1 MGTSTLATAFT
12 RFSGLFLW
20 ALFIAIFALWVPDT
34 FLTKGTAQSIA
45 ATQAVTGLAAMGIV
59 CTMAAGAFDLSF
71 AGVVGLCSTVGA
83 SLMARSDVAPAL
95 AVVVCLALG
104 LGVGLV
110 NGLLVTK
117 LNIPSVVATLGMSSL
132 LLAADNKITNGE
144 YIDGVPASFADL
156 AAHRPL
162 GVPIAAIFLLVAAVA
177 VWALLEHSRPGRR
190 LYATGMNP
198 DAARLTGVRT
208 GRFTILSLVLSGGF
222 AAVAGLVLL
231 AQVGS
236 GTPNVGQGYLLPVFA
251 AVFLGATQVRPG
263 RFNVWGTILAIYL
276 LATGVQGLQLA
287 GGQYWVNDAFNGAA
301 LLIAVAFAELA
312 ARRRGGGFLRRR
324 RPPREASPG
333 GVVAAAGEATA
344 GPAAQRTLG

>member
-1 MGTSTLATAFT
+1 MGKTLGTSFT
-12 RFSGLFLW
+12 RFSGLYLW
-20 ALFIAIFALWVPDT
+20 ALFIVIFALWVPDT

-45 ATQAVTGLAAMGIV
+45 STQAVTGLAAMGLV
-59 CTMAAGAFDLSF
+59 CAMAAGAFDLSF
-71 AGVVGLCSTVGA
+71 AGVLGLSSTVGA
-83 SLMARSDVAPAL
+83 SLMARSGVAPAL
-95 AVVVCLALG
+95 AIVVCLALG
-104 LGVGLV
+104 LGVGLL
-110 NGLLVTK
+110 NGLLVTR
-117 LNIPSVVATLGMSSL
+117 LRIPSVVATLGMSSL

-144 YIDGVPASFADL
+144 YIDGVPASYADL
-156 AAHRPL
+156 AQHRPI
-162 GVPIAAIFLLVAAVA
+162 GIPITAIFLFVAAVA

-198 DAARLTGVRT
+198 EAARLGGVNTSRMT
-208 GRFTILSLVLSGGF
+208 VLALTISGGF
-222 AAVAGLVLL
+222 ASVAGLVLL

-312 ARRRGGGFLRRR
+312 ARRRGGGFLGRR
-324 RPPREASPG
+324 RPPQEPTRDE
-333 GVVAAAGEATA
+333 VAAPAGEPTA
-344 GPAAQRTLG
+344 V

>member
-1 MGTSTLATAFT
+1 MGKTLSTSFT
-12 RFSGLFLW
+12 RFSGLYLW
-20 ALFIAIFALWVPDT
+20 ALFIVIFALWVPDT

-45 ATQAVTGLAAMGIV
+45 ATQAVTGLAAMGVV
-59 CTMAAGAFDLSF
+59 CAMAAGAFDLSF
-71 AGVVGLCSTVGA
+71 AGVLGLSSTVGA
-83 SLMARSDVAPAL
+83 SLMARSDMAPAL
-95 AVVVCLALG
+95 AIVVCLAMG
-104 LGVGLV
+104 LAIGLL
-110 NGLLVTK
+110 NGLLVTR
-117 LNIPSVVATLGMSSL
+117 LHIPSVVATLGMSSL

-144 YIDGVPASFADL
+144 YIDGIPASFNEL
-156 AAHRPL
+156 AQHRPI
-162 GVPIAAIFLLVAAVA
+162 GIPIAAIFLFVAAVV

-198 DAARLTGVRT
+198 EAARLGGVSTSRMT
-208 GRFTILSLVLSGGF
+208 VLALTLSGGF

-231 AQVGS
+231 SQVGS

-251 AVFLGATQVRPG
+251 AVFLGATQVKPG

-301 LLIAVAFAELA
+301 LLIAVAFAEAA

-324 RPPREASPG
+324 QPPPEASSG
-333 GVVAAAGEATA
+333 DVTATAADEATA
-344 GPAAQRTLG
+344 GRVVV

>member
-1 MGTSTLATAFT
+1 MGTSTLPTAFT

-20 ALFIAIFALWVPDT
+20 ALFIVIFALWVPDT
-34 FLTKGTAQSIA
+34 FLTKGTGQSIA
-45 ATQAVTGLAAMGIV
+45 ETQAVTGLAALGVV
-59 CTMAAGAFDLSF
+59 CAMAAGAFDLSF
-71 AGVVGLCSTVGA
+71 AGVLGLSSTIGS

-95 AVVVCLALG
+95 AIVVCLALG

-117 LNIPSVVATLGMSSL
+117 LHVPSVVATLGMSSL

-144 YIDGVPASFADL
+144 YIDGVPPSFGDL

-162 GVPIAAIFLLVAAVA
+162 GVPIAAIFLFVAALA

-198 DAARLTGVRT
+198 DAARLSGVRT
-208 GRFTILSLVLSGGF
+208 SRFTILSLMLSSGF

-312 ARRRGGGFLRRR
+312 GRRRGGGLLRPR
-324 RPPREASPG
+324 RPTREATRANVTVDG
-333 GVVAAAGEATA
+333 AEATA
-344 GPAAQRTLG
+344 GHVVQRTPG